1 MSINFQAFLKLDTS
15 KYLDQ
20 YIVMIDKKV
29 VANGKDIVSMLKSV
43 QKKYPHKTP
52 FIAKIPEKNLQ
63 VLRAKKKPRVLRSI
77 LSGLQ
82 LHVRDIQQAKHSLFK
97 NYCSHS

>member
-29 VANGKDIVSMLKSV
+29 VTNGKDIVSMLKSV

-52 FIAKIPEKNLQ
+52 FIAKIPELISSAFLK
-63 VLRAKKKPRVLRSI
+63 
-77 LSGLQ
+77 Q
-82 LHVRDIQQAKHSLFK
+82 LEKYRL
-97 NYCSHS
+97 CL